1 MSIPTYDK
9 FYRSILKFLSDG
21 KLHNSKEMVSYA
33 ARDFKL
39 SKEDMALILPSGR
52 QTILANRV
60 GWAKTYLKKAGLI
73 DNPSRGQY
81 RIMPL
86 GRKLLDDKAVT
97 IDNACLMNYKGFRDF
112 VKPMENQHGDE
123 SVSQNSEIKM
133 ETPLEIMDSAYN
145 GLKEQLADSLLTN
158 IMAQSPEFF
167 ERLVIELLQKMGY
180 GQEIVN
186 AGEVTGK
193 TGDEGIDGI
202 IRQDVLGFDKI
213 YVQAKRWADDHTVG
227 EPEIQQFA
235 GALLGKG
242 ASKGLF
248 ITTSHFSKQAV
259 NYVEKHMTARIV
271 LIDGT
276 ALTKLM
282 IQYGLGVSVVHTY
295 EIMRVDSDY
304 FNEDDE

>member
-1 MSIPTYDK
+1 MAIPTYDK
-9 FYRSILKFLSDG
+9 FYRPILKLLYDG
-21 KLHNSKEMVSYA
+21 QIHNSKEMISFA

-52 QTILANRV
+52 QTVLSNRV
-60 GWAKTYLKKAGLI
+60 GWARTYLKKAGLI
-73 DNPSRGQY
+73 ETPARGQY

-86 GRKLLDDKAVT
+86 GKKLLEDKAVT
-97 IDNACLMNYKGFRDF
+97 IDNACLMNYKGFRNF
-112 VKPMENQHGDE
+112 VRPMETQNGNASSTD
-123 SVSQNSEIKM
+123 NSEIKT
-133 ETPLEIMDSAYN
+133 ETPLEIMNSAYN
-145 GLKEQLADSLLTN
+145 GLTEQLADSLLTN
-158 IMAQSPEFF
+158 IMTQSPDFF

-180 GQEIVN
+180 GQEIIN

-193 TGDEGIDGI
+193 PGDEGIDGI

-248 ITTSHFSKQAV
+248 ITTSHFSRQAF

-304 FNEDDE
+304 FNEGDE

>member
-9 FYRSILKFLSDG
+9 FYRSILQFLSDG
-21 KLHNSKEMVSYA
+21 QIHNSKEMVSYA

-52 QTILANRV
+52 QTVLANRV
-60 GWAKTYLKKAGLI
+60 GWARTYLKKAGLI

-86 GRKLLDDKAVT
+86 GRKLLDDKKVT

-123 SVSQNSEIKM
+123 SASQNPEIKM

-158 IMAQSPEFF
+158 IMAQSPAFF

-248 ITTSHFSKQAV
+248 ITTSHFSRQAF

-295 EIMRVDSDY
+295 AIMRVDSDY

>member
-9 FYRSILKFLSDG
+9 FYRSILQFLSDG
-21 KLHNSKEMVSYA
+21 QIHNSKEMVSYA

-52 QTILANRV
+52 QTVLANRV
-60 GWAKTYLKKAGLI
+60 GWARTYLKKAGLI

-86 GRKLLDDKAVT
+86 GRKLLDDKKVT

-123 SVSQNSEIKM
+123 SASQNPEIKM

-158 IMAQSPEFF
+158 IMAQSPAFF

-248 ITTSHFSKQAV
+248 ITTSHFSRQAF

>member
-1 MSIPTYDK
+1 MAIPTYDK
-9 FYRSILKFLSDG
+9 FYHSILEFLSDG

-52 QTILANRV
+52 QTVLANRV
-60 GWAKTYLKKAGLI
+60 GWARTYLKKAGLI

-86 GRKLLDDKAVT
+86 GRKLLNDKAVI
-97 IDNACLMNYKGFRDF
+97 IDNACYKGFRDF

-123 SVSQNSEIKM
+123 SASQNPKIKM

-145 GLKEQLADSLLTN
+145 GLKEQLADNLLTN

-186 AGEVTGK
+186 AGVVTGK